1 AAVTLAWAWKR
12 GLRPNGQ
19 RVRTDPSTPRRL
31 VWCLPMRTLVEQTHE
46 NARLWLAQLDWLRRE
61 GTSEGVSVHV
71 LMGGEDDLMRWT
83 HHADREEILVGTQ
96 DMLLSRALMRG
107 YGMSRYQWPIHF
119 ALLHNDALWVFD
131 EVQLMGAALYT
142 STQLEG
148 LRRKV
153 ETALP
158 TRSLWVSATLR
169 PEWLGT
175 VDFRDYGTHLSI
187 ATLSDDD
194 RANPGVVKRLSAS
207 KRLIRAAVKLDAEN
221 RKEKA
226 KRYIAD
232 LASEIAS
239 VQYPGSQTL
248 VILNRVERAQAL
260 YRALKDKWLESD
272 LLLLHARFR
281 PQERAMIETRL
292 RKAPT
297 PAGRV
302 IVATQAVEAG
312 VDVSSRTL
320 FTELAPWPSMV

>member
-1 AAVTLAWAWKR
+1 MAPYPYQERLATEAWPDVLNIPTGLGKTAAITLAWAYRKR
-12 GLRPNGQ
+12 
-19 RVRTDPSTPRRL
+19 VADDPAMPRRL
-31 VWCLPMRTLVEQTHE
+31 VWCMPMRVLAEQTRSNIE
-46 NARLWLAQLDWLRRE
+46 SWFQRLGVLGSPGE
-61 GTSEGVSVHV
+61 GKVSVHL
-71 LMGGEDDLMRWT
+71 LMGGESELRAAHWA
-83 HHADREEILVGTQ
+83 HHPEEDVVLVGTQ

-207 KRLIRAAVKLDAEN
+207 KRLIRAAVK
-221 RKEKA
+221 
-226 KRYIAD
+226 
-232 LASEIAS
+232 
-239 VQYPGSQTL
+239 
-248 VILNRVERAQAL
+248 
-260 YRALKDKWLESD
+260 
-272 LLLLHARFR
+272 
-281 PQERAMIETRL
+281 
-292 RKAPT
+292 
-297 PAGRV
+297 
-302 IVATQAVEAG
+302 
-312 VDVSSRTL
+312 
-320 FTELAPWPSMV
+320 